1 MVRLSGLEAMELLLS
16 CMASVTCVVVK
27 MSVLWSSGCC
37 LRICLSVRLVC
48 GVVWYGTG
56 LVNWLQKCLAIVWD
70 LVYVWLLKVM
80 GWLGSWCG
88 RFPERLL
95 KIFQYLREFWL
106 VEQEAMVSLHASCR
120 LVLMAVSMLWLS
132 LGSLGLLGLS
142 CLTASLSWMS
152 ERVSGV
158 RPG

>member
-16 CMASVTCVVVK
+16 CMASVTCVEVK

-48 GVVWYGTG
+48 GLGMCGTV
-56 LVNWLQKCLAIVWD
+56 LVNCLQKCVAIVCG
-70 LVYVWLLKVM
+70 LVCVWLLKLM

-95 KIFQYLREFWL
+95 KILQYLREF
-106 VEQEAMVSLHASCR
+106 
-120 LVLMAVSMLWLS
+120 
-132 LGSLGLLGLS
+132 
-142 CLTASLSWMS
+142 
-152 ERVSGV
+152 
-158 RPG
+158 